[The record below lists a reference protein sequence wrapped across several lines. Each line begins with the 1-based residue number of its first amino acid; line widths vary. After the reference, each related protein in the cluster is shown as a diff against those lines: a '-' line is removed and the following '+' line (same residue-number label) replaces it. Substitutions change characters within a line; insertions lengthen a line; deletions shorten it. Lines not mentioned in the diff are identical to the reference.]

1 MMNTKMLASL
11 CAAAAFLPLSAQ
23 ATTSQEEATTSAA
36 AIVQV
41 AQGTQAQAPAVE
53 ARKGSMIYS
62 NGKRI
67 GQVFRVRDN
76 GDAQVVINGQSHIVP
91 AETLIEKDGKLATT
105 LSRSQVVSSR

>member
-23 ATTSQEEATTSAA
+23 AATSQEEATTSAA

-62 NGKRI
+62 DGKRI
-67 GQVFRVRDN
+67 GQVFRVREN

-105 LSRSQVVSSR
+105 LSRSQVVSGR